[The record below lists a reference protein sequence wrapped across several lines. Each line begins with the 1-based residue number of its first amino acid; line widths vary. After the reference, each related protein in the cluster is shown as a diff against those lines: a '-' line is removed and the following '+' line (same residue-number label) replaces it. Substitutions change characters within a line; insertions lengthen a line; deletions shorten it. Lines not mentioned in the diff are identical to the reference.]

1 MKKTIVITLLL
12 AGLTLAGC
20 QKGDSIKYGNPVR
33 FTASSELASTR
44 TAYSGAVNGGIE
56 RIDWKEGEL
65 LRIWSD
71 NAVVRDSDAKY
82 SDYQI
87 VSPQGSGTAT
97 TSTATLSNQ
106 PGKNGLVYTDA
117 TTYKFW
123 GVSPVIDGT
132 PTAGQASYTIP
143 AAQHMPSSASATT
156 ADKVTTFPA
165 DMANAYLLAAYEDAK
180 ENEKITMYF
189 YPGFTAFELTLT
201 ADKEFDDEMTIEKVE
216 LISEGGIAGS
226 VVATLIP
233 GTKTNTVDGVNH
245 TIGAHTYACTSA
257 GSATYTLPTGTKVD
271 KSSSVTFTVFALPQN
286 IVGLKLKIY
295 VEVDGEATSFTGTL
309 KKNGNPITF
318 GMCEKHRIK
327 GVAIPGNLWKIY
339 YQPGIVTADEWI
351 EADSETTLIVE

>member
-20 QKGDSIKYGNPVR
+20 QKGDSVKYGNPVR

-71 NAVVRDSDAKY
+71 YAVNRYSDAKY

-87 VSPQGSGTAT
+87 VNPQGSGTAT
-97 TSTATLSNQ
+97 TSTASLSNR
-106 PGKNGLVYTDA
+106 PGENGLVYTDA

-123 GVSPVIDGT
+123 GVSPVINGT

-143 AAQHMPSSASATT
+143 AAQGDANATATT
-156 ADKVTTFPA
+156 ADKVTTVPA
-165 DMANAYLLAAYEDAK
+165 DMNNAYLLAAYENAK
-180 ENEKITMYF
+180 ENEKITMNF

-201 ADKEFDDEMTIEKVE
+201 ADKEFDGEMTIQKVE
-216 LISEGGIAGS
+216 LISEGGVAGS
-226 VVATLIP
+226 VVATLKP
-233 GTKTNTVDGVNH
+233 GTTTNTVYSVAH

-257 GSATYTLPTGTKVD
+257 GSATFTLPTGTKVD

-295 VEVDGEATSFTGTL
+295 VGIDDETTSFTGTL
-309 KKNGNPITF
+309 KKDGNPITF